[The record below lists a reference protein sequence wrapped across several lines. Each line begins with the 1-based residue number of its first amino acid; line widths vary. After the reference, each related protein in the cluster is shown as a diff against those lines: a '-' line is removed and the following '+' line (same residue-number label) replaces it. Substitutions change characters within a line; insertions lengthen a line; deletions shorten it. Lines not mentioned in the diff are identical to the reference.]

1 MKCGKA
7 LSEKIK
13 SDRFIDIKRPL
24 KFHKV
29 INLSQNIA
37 QLSITAKT
45 VRKLLTCV
53 PTYTPSKKVHISAI
67 LPIPASPCL
76 LHSTGLM
83 ILATSTS
90 LIEASRIQLFIQK
103 KFTILER
110 LCQSITAV
118 FWKNTD
124 KYRNLYFYRKNNQN
138 VNHLSIVNDSIIIH
152 KNVCNAIKKELEQKI
167 SCVQFHLDHLSCRFL
182 WLTS

>member
-53 PTYTPSKKVHISAI
+53 PTYTQAKSAHFGD
-67 LPIPASPCL
+67 PPYSCFSMFAS
-76 LHSTGLM
+76 LH
-83 ILATSTS
+83 
-90 LIEASRIQLFIQK
+90 R
-103 KFTILER
+103 
-110 LCQSITAV
+110 
-118 FWKNTD
+118 
-124 KYRNLYFYRKNNQN
+124 
-138 VNHLSIVNDSIIIH
+138 VNDSRDLYLI
-152 KNVCNAIKKELEQKI
+152 
-167 SCVQFHLDHLSCRFL
+167 D
-182 WLTS
+182 

>member
-1 MKCGKA
+1 MRCNS
-7 LSEKIK
+7 LSGGNK
-13 SDRFIDIKRPL
+13 KRPL
-24 KFHKV
+24 RGYEGAAKFHRV

-90 LIEASRIQLFIQK
+90 LIEVTRIQLFIQK
-103 KFTILER
+103 QFTIAKM
-110 LCQSITAV
+110 LCQSITCI
-118 FWKNTD
+118 FHKNTD
-124 KYRNLYFYRKNNQN
+124 
-138 VNHLSIVNDSIIIH
+138 
-152 KNVCNAIKKELEQKI
+152 
-167 SCVQFHLDHLSCRFL
+167 
-182 WLTS
+182 

>member
-29 INLSQNIA
+29 MINLSQNIA

-110 LCQSITAV
+110 LCQSITAG
-118 FWKNTD
+118 F
-124 KYRNLYFYRKNNQN
+124 
-138 VNHLSIVNDSIIIH
+138 
-152 KNVCNAIKKELEQKI
+152 
-167 SCVQFHLDHLSCRFL
+167 
-182 WLTS
+182 

>member
-1 MKCGKA
+1 MRCNS
-7 LSEKIK
+7 LSGGNK
-13 SDRFIDIKRPL
+13 KRPL
-24 KFHKV
+24 RGYEGVAKFHRV

-90 LIEASRIQLFIQK
+90 LIEVTRIQLFIQK
-103 KFTILER
+103 QFTIAKM
-110 LCQSITAV
+110 LCQSITCL
-118 FWKNTD
+118 FHKNTD
-124 KYRNLYFYRKNNQN
+124 
-138 VNHLSIVNDSIIIH
+138 
-152 KNVCNAIKKELEQKI
+152 
-167 SCVQFHLDHLSCRFL
+167 
-182 WLTS
+182 

>member
-103 KFTILER
+103 KVYDTRE
-110 LCQSITAV
+110 A
-118 FWKNTD
+118 
-124 KYRNLYFYRKNNQN
+124 
-138 VNHLSIVNDSIIIH
+138 LSIYN
-152 KNVCNAIKKELEQKI
+152 CCFLKKY
-167 SCVQFHLDHLSCRFL
+167 
-182 WLTS
+182 

>member
-45 VRKLLTCV
+45 VRKLLT
-53 PTYTPSKKVHISAI
+53 
-67 LPIPASPCL
+67 
-76 LHSTGLM
+76 
-83 ILATSTS
+83 

-118 FWKNTD
+118 F
-124 KYRNLYFYRKNNQN
+124 
-138 VNHLSIVNDSIIIH
+138 
-152 KNVCNAIKKELEQKI
+152 
-167 SCVQFHLDHLSCRFL
+167 
-182 WLTS
+182 

>member
-1 MKCGKA
+1 MKCVKA
-7 LSEKIK
+7 LSIKIK
-13 SDRFIDIKRPL
+13 SDRFMDIKRPL

-53 PTYTPSKKVHISAI
+53 PTYTSSKKVHISAI
-67 LPIPASPCL
+67 LPTPASLCL

-103 KFTILER
+103 IVYDSLE
-110 LCQSITAV
+110 A
-118 FWKNTD
+118 
-124 KYRNLYFYRKNNQN
+124 
-138 VNHLSIVNDSIIIH
+138 LSIYNCCFLKKMLISIEVLTFNQIPFKTWINFFKFNNSIIIH
-152 KNVCNAIKKELEQKI
+152 KNEWNAIKKELVQK
-167 SCVQFHLDHLSCRFL
+167 
-182 WLTS
+182 

>member
-53 PTYTPSKKVHISAI
+53 PTYTSSKKVYISAI

-103 KFTILER
+103 KVYDTREAL
-110 LCQSITAV
+110 SIYNCC
-118 FWKNTD
+118 FLKNTD

-138 VNHLSIVNDSIIIH
+138 VNHLSIANDSIIIH
-152 KNVCNAIKKELEQKI
+152 ENVCNTIKKELKQKI
-167 SCVQFHLDHLSCRFL
+167 SCIQFHLDYLSRRFL

>member
-29 INLSQNIA
+29 KNIA

-110 LCQSITAV
+110 LCQSITAG
-118 FWKNTD
+118 F
-124 KYRNLYFYRKNNQN
+124 
-138 VNHLSIVNDSIIIH
+138 
-152 KNVCNAIKKELEQKI
+152 
-167 SCVQFHLDHLSCRFL
+167 
-182 WLTS
+182 

>member
-53 PTYTPSKKVHISAI
+53 PTYTPSKKVHISVHISAI

-110 LCQSITAV
+110 LCQSITAG
-118 FWKNTD
+118 F
-124 KYRNLYFYRKNNQN
+124 
-138 VNHLSIVNDSIIIH
+138 
-152 KNVCNAIKKELEQKI
+152 
-167 SCVQFHLDHLSCRFL
+167 
-182 WLTS
+182 